1 MLLPNIPGSAI
12 ITLVPVEFD
21 NRGATVGAG
30 TVVRRYLRSLARLP
44 RRSDPLPEGSPV
56 TVVITYFSKVTYS
69 SKSEPGEARDVDNLA
84 KPIMDAMKGIVY
96 SDDAQ
101 VSELL
106 CRIKDFE
113 AEVGNLPEN
122 LAEYLRE
129 SRPVVHVTVDP
140 VPNPTVEF

>member
-1 MLLPNIPGSAI
+1 MKEA
-12 ITLVPVEFD
+12 
-21 NRGATVGAG
+21 AG
-30 TVVRRYLRSLARLP
+30 DKWKA
-44 RRSDPLPEGSPV
+44 DPLPEGSPV
-56 TVVITYFSKVTYS
+56 TVAITYFSKVAYS

-140 VPNPTVEF
+140 VPNPTVAF